1 MATKKAK
8 YLKGAR
14 LIDGRGGPVI
24 GNGRVLIE
32 RTTIKAAGAQTQMQT
47 RTDTEGIDVGSCTIM
62 PDMFDRHVPI
72 AAFEPCS
79 FYNYRV
85 SIFDFAETGNASG
98 THSREGYAR
107 FLNAVRVIG

>member
-8 YLKGAR
+8 YLTGAR

-32 RTTIKAAGAQTQMQT
+32 GTTIKAARDQTQMQT
-47 RTDTEGIDVGSCTIM
+47 GTDTEGIDVGSCTIM
-62 PDMFDRHVPI
+62 PDMFNRHVHI

-79 FYNYRV
+79 FYNYRE
-85 SIFDFAETGNASG
+85 SIFDFAATANASG
-98 THSREGYAR
+98 THSREGYTR
-107 FLNAVRVIG
+107 FLDAVRVIG